1 MVLMVSPRA
10 TAAWVVIVA
19 RPCSATSAMKLQAS
33 VRASL
38 EWTDFVVTSV
48 NTVTSVT
55 LATVVRSA
63 TASQTEL

>member
-1 MVLMVSPRA
+1 MASRRV
-10 TAAWVVIVA
+10 TAAWVVTVA
-19 RPCSATSAMKLQAS
+19 RQYLATSAMKLQAS

-38 EWTDFVVTSV
+38 EWTDFVATSV

-55 LATVVRSA
+55 LVTVARSA

>member
-1 MVLMVSPRA
+1 MASRRA

-19 RPCSATSAMKLQAS
+19 RPYLATSAMKLQAS

-38 EWTDFVVTSV
+38 EWTDFVATSV

-55 LATVVRSA
+55 LVMVARSA